1 MISWEN
7 PRKNKNQT
15 TLCNTQLRV
24 TWGRFLILIFTLL
37 WPQSFCFFHFVRI
50 TEITQITLR
59 SALGIPHSFLLSL
72 SISNP
77 FLSLYFSHF
86 QVISAL
92 RFASAL
98 APVNEEKEGEKEKPR
113 IRKLSSHTVRALC
126 PNSEKMREKRKER
139 ERKRYGQNWF
149 KKKYLER
156 LREWRILPFWEYGT
170 LPRLTFCL
178 RTFSVIL
185 KRITENNVSHLFE
198 KQHMPFRI

>member
-1 MISWEN
+1 MLH
-7 PRKNKNQT
+7 KVFFYT
-15 TLCNTQLRV
+15 Y
-24 TWGRFLILIFTLL
+24 FLLL

-50 TEITQITLR
+50 TEITQTNILN
-59 SALGIPHSFLLSL
+59 ALGIPHSFHLFP
-72 SISNP
+72 SISYP
-77 FLSLYFSHF
+77 FLSLYFKVF
-86 QVISAL
+86 QCANAL

-139 ERKRYGQNWF
+139 ERKRYGQNWE

-170 LPRLTFCL
+170 LPRLIWRREKPCIYAGL
-178 RTFSVIL
+178 RFFKAQFDSKMIANYQTL
-185 KRITENNVSHLFE
+185 LF
-198 KQHMPFRI
+198 